1 MIFKTIIYSSISTFL
16 LLGCQGIKKESKNI
30 KEQVNYIP
38 KYKTEWANIDKN
50 IRGNWDTHLT
60 KSPDY
65 NNIYIN
71 SFLYA
76 PFMFYWDSYFINHG
90 LIIHDLDV
98 VAKWNT
104 ENILSVVE
112 KYGYMGNAAVT
123 DWGMNRSQPPYLSS
137 MVKDIFDYS
146 QDTNFLRKAYPILIK
161 EYKFWTDTSKN
172 AIENHITD
180 IPGLHRFSAHPSRK
194 ELLELFSH
202 LASRFD
208 FDTTVSDDQKAKI
221 AFNYAVEAATGMDF
235 TPRFEGR
242 CPDFSALELNC
253 LLFVYEKNFDWMTKL
268 LQIKTDTNWQEF
280 SESRKKLINKYHWNE
295 EKGMYYDY
303 DFVNKRHSKVATVVT
318 FQPLWAGLAS
328 DLQAKKVVENMPVF
342 ECEFGLKT
350 TEVLNEKKYYQWGE
364 KSVWSPMQHLIGIAL
379 DNYGYKNEAKRVAAK
394 YLDLVAKNYI
404 EPQPRTYTQKNGQ
417 IDTRRI
423 GKIYEKYTFEGKIN
437 DGEYMAAEMM
447 GWSTAAYAW
456 CYDYLQKNK

>member
-161 EYKFWTDTSKN
+161 EYKF
-172 AIENHITD
+172 
-180 IPGLHRFSAHPSRK
+180 
-194 ELLELFSH
+194 
-202 LASRFD
+202 
-208 FDTTVSDDQKAKI
+208 
-221 AFNYAVEAATGMDF
+221 
-235 TPRFEGR
+235 
-242 CPDFSALELNC
+242 
-253 LLFVYEKNFDWMTKL
+253 
-268 LQIKTDTNWQEF
+268 
-280 SESRKKLINKYHWNE
+280 
-295 EKGMYYDY
+295 
-303 DFVNKRHSKVATVVT
+303 
-318 FQPLWAGLAS
+318 
-328 DLQAKKVVENMPVF
+328 
-342 ECEFGLKT
+342 
-350 TEVLNEKKYYQWGE
+350 
-364 KSVWSPMQHLIGIAL
+364 
-379 DNYGYKNEAKRVAAK
+379 
-394 YLDLVAKNYI
+394 
-404 EPQPRTYTQKNGQ
+404 
-417 IDTRRI
+417 
-423 GKIYEKYTFEGKIN
+423 
-437 DGEYMAAEMM
+437 
-447 GWSTAAYAW
+447 
-456 CYDYLQKNK
+456 